1 MSMHTLIAISL
12 FLLLYQSGVSEN
24 SLVGKVEV
32 KLHVNKTQF
41 VSGEFI
47 FIDCSLRN
55 RVNRNLHIPE
65 LDDRNTE
72 RFLTIVDSE
81 NRRVRSGIIVHTIG
95 GPPLEVLPSKGQLV
109 KTFSLASYGNTDS
122 FTGIVK
128 NLKPGSYRVWIELGD
143 VLSDTLQIQI
153 VEPSAQDRLFAERL
167 NTRVSNYIEGTVQA
181 AVQEAEKL
189 IRENPHSPYLW
200 NAYFHLM
207 SALQYS
213 DDANL
218 NSRKLKQI
226 AEQYIAQ
233 FPDFG
238 GILHAVHFY
247 VDGIMNGIGA
257 RHKRTLTSAEMS
269 MIERELQG
277 LKTRHP
283 SARLARYIDQKI
295 NRLRREQSQR

>member
-1 MSMHTLIAISL
+1 MHTLIAISL

-24 SLVGKVEV
+24 SLVGKVQV
-32 KLHVNKTQF
+32 KLHVNKTQY
-41 VSGEFI
+41 VSGEAI
-47 FIDCSLRN
+47 FIDCSFRN
-55 RVNRNLHIPE
+55 LVNRDLHIPE
-65 LDDRNTE
+65 LDDRKSE

-167 NTRVSNYIEGTVQA
+167 NTLVSNYMAVQA

-189 IRENPHSPYLW
+189 IRGNPHSPYLP
-200 NAYFHLM
+200 NVYFDIM
-207 SALQYS
+207 IALQYS

-238 GILHAVHFY
+238 GIENAVHRY
-247 VDGIMNGIGA
+247 VDAIMNGMGA

-295 NRLRREQSQR
+295 NRLRKEQSQR

>member
-24 SLVGKVEV
+24 SLVGKVQV
-32 KLHVNKTQF
+32 KLHVNKTQY
-41 VSGEFI
+41 VSGEAI
-47 FIDCSLRN
+47 FIDCSFRN
-55 RVNRNLHIPE
+55 LVNRDLHIPE
-65 LDDRNTE
+65 LDDRKSE

-167 NTRVSNYIEGTVQA
+167 NTLVSNYMAVQA

-189 IRENPHSPYLW
+189 IRGNPHSPYLP
-200 NAYFHLM
+200 NVYFDIM
-207 SALQYS
+207 IALQYS

-238 GILHAVHFY
+238 GIENAVHRY
-247 VDGIMNGIGA
+247 VDAIMNGMGA

-295 NRLRREQSQR
+295 NRLRKEQSQR